1 MTISVDTIEEYVKR
15 LEKDADEIVEKIDEL
30 YHDAEKGHKVV
41 GSSNPI
47 GAAQRGKTKKIWQDP
62 EGETKE
68 LRDQLRAE
76 YEAWYAGAEELISKH
91 LPSRLD
97 DFERR
102 RSAMK
107 DYTRLN
113 VNAKNDPEHYVENAA
128 DMFTEQQ
135 NIVKAI
141 PSKVEVEKL
150 SLRRQ
155 VADTFSKDE
164 LQQARKLLDEELT
177 RGAGTLAG
185 VALERHLQL
194 ECDEADLEYD
204 YDDGIASLAQTLY
217 GADEVNKTTLSNL
230 ETLGQ
235 IRNDCAHANPQEPN
249 KHRVKKLIDD
259 TDDYI
264 RGRGI

>member
-1 MTISVDTIEEYVKR
+1 MTGSIDTIEEYVEQ
-15 LEKDADEIVEKIDEL
+15 LEDDADEIVEKINEL
-30 YHDAEKGHKVV
+30 YHEAEKDHKVITN
-41 GSSNPI
+41 SNPI
-47 GAAQRGKTKKIWQDP
+47 LAGQRGDTKQIWKQP

-68 LRDQLRAE
+68 LREQLRAE
-76 YEAWYAGAEELISKH
+76 YEEWYARAEALITEH

-102 RSAMK
+102 RSQMK

-113 VNAKNDPEHYVENAA
+113 VTAKNDPEYYVKEAT
-128 DMFTEQQ
+128 DMFAEQR
-135 NIVKAI
+135 NIVKAV
-141 PSKVEVEKL
+141 PSKIEIEEL

-155 VADTFSKDE
+155 IADNFSKDE
-164 LQQARKLLDEELT
+164 LQQARQLLDEELT

-194 ECDEADLEYD
+194 ECDEADLGYG

-217 GADEVNKTTLSNL
+217 EADEINKTTLSNL

-249 KHRVKKLIDD
+249 IHRVRTLIDD
-259 TDDYI
+259 TDDYV